1 MLNVICA
8 SSMRG
13 ILWDTMAWERSAEAA
28 AAVAQKEATRNFH
41 SEGERISISFIQKLI
56 VQKCTSV
63 LVAFCSA
70 ELSSVELCRRIFCR
84 VGVCILRRCA
94 SSRNEC
100 QWILMHCI
108 LMGCIYVGHTKF
120 Q

>member
-63 LVAFCSA
+63 LVLNLKLFFVQQSCPV
-70 ELSSVELCRRIFCR
+70 LSCV
-84 VGVCILRRCA
+84 VGFF
-94 SSRNEC
+94 SE
-100 QWILMHCI
+100 
-108 LMGCIYVGHTKF
+108 
-120 Q
+120 

>member
-13 ILWDTMAWERSAEAA
+13 ILWDTMAWERSA
-28 AAVAQKEATRNFH
+28 AAVAQEEATRSFH

-63 LVAFCSA
+63 LVFKSKVIFCSA
-70 ELSSVELCRRIFCR
+70 ELSSFELCHRLFCR
-84 VGVCILRRCA
+84 VGVCILRMCG

-100 QWILMHCI
+100 LFS
-108 LMGCIYVGHTKF
+108 GS
-120 Q
+120 

>member
-13 ILWDTMAWERSAEAA
+13 ILWDTMAWERSAAA

-63 LVAFCSA
+63 LVFKLLKLFLFS
-70 ELSSVELCRRIFCR
+70 R
-84 VGVCILRRCA
+84 VVQ
-94 SSRNEC
+94 S
-100 QWILMHCI
+100 
-108 LMGCIYVGHTKF
+108 
-120 Q
+120 